1 MFVKPASNFTAVHY
15 DEFLSFK
22 FNMLKQQ
29 TWQRYFSNQPLYLE
43 ERRRRGRWN
52 ILFFLNLPTLVSSRT
67 ISLKF
72 DVTTSTIH
80 VCDDG
85 HLREL
90 ARPDLKR
97 LVRFPA
103 MYAIT
108 NVTEEKV
115 NFGSSNLQ
123 RIYDFRH
130 FQEKENTTRN

>member
-1 MFVKPASNFTAVHY
+1 MEYP
-15 DEFLSFK
+15 FLLS
-22 FNMLKQQ
+22 
-29 TWQRYFSNQPLYLE
+29 
-43 ERRRRGRWN
+43 
-52 ILFFLNLPTLVSSRT
+52 LPTLVSSST
-67 ISLKF
+67 ISWKF

-115 NFGSSNLQ
+115 NFCYSNLP

-130 FQEKENTTRN
+130 FQGKENATWIQVMSSISVSRL

>member
-1 MFVKPASNFTAVHY
+1 MMSFFH
-15 DEFLSFK
+15 FK
-22 FNMLKQQ
+22 FIMLKQQ
-29 TWQRYFSNQPLYLE
+29 TWQRYFSSQRCIL
-43 ERRRRGRWN
+43 RREGEGAGG
-52 ILFFLNLPTLVSSRT
+52 ISFFLFFLNLPTLVSSRT

-115 NFGSSNLQ
+115 NFGYSNL
-123 RIYDFRH
+123 
-130 FQEKENTTRN
+130 